1 MTSSSPCEAAPLM
14 PHPLEEDGRP
24 PPSNEDPHPAVTTG
38 NEVEHLKPEE
48 VRIAQKETAP
58 ARGKLRPGRGVL
70 PNEVPRLGK
79 SARSDKPQ
87 LRTSFHRPVAVFL
100 PTHEPWHQI
109 LNFAT
114 GLPKRCRAGTPS
126 PTIPL
131 RFSGM
136 AKAVPVRA
144 WRHPDEE
151 R

>member
-1 MTSSSPCEAAPLM
+1 MGGAMGAGGIAAGDAVTGAGAAALGLAPPSLGLASSPLAPPLLA
-14 PHPLEEDGRP
+14 LEE
-24 PPSNEDPHPAVTTG
+24 A
-38 NEVEHLKPEE
+38 
-48 VRIAQKETAP
+48 RIAQKETAP
-58 ARGKLRPGRGVL
+58 ARGKLRPGVL

-109 LNFAT
+109 LNFAK

-144 WRHPDEE
+144 RRHPDEE